1 MRIKFRGG
9 PLDGETRDVA
19 SPSPQPDWPL
29 YWSMTEDAEVGSAAR
44 QPEVAEYLYRGDGMA
59 DYVAGG
65 RPLSSMRPDL
75 I

>member
-1 MRIKFRGG
+1 MRIMFRGG

-19 SPSPQPDWPL
+19 SSPQPDRPL
-29 YWSMTEDAEVGSAAR
+29 YWSITQDAEVGAATR
-44 QPEVAEYLYRGDGMA
+44 HPEVAEYLYRGDGTA

-65 RPLSSMRPDL
+65 RPASSLRPDL